1 LPLNEEKEVK
11 NYCERI
17 KESLT
22 SADLRVKIFPEKS
35 LNYRIR
41 QEVYKKKIPYYL
53 VIGKEEIEKK
63 ILKLVYTYLPNKVE
77 ELDEEGLY
85 KKLQEK
91 KEKKLT

>member
-1 LPLNEEKEVK
+1 MK

-17 KESLT
+17 KKNLT
-22 SADLRVKIFPEKS
+22 CADLRVKIFSEKS

-63 ILKLVYTYLPNKVE
+63 ILKLVYTYLPNEVE
-77 ELDEEGLY
+77 ELDEKELCE
-85 KKLQEK
+85 KLQRENK
-91 KEKKLT
+91 S